1 MILTMSSPTDLLVKE
16 TKGHSN
22 ITQHPSLKY
31 FYREDI
37 IQHFLGRALNDAIL
51 SAFPV
56 VSYVCF
62 MFPVQQSHHANDNS
76 CDNHHFLIFSR
87 CCIILQVFSS

>member
-1 MILTMSSPTDLLVKE
+1 MILTMSSPTDLSVKE

-56 VSYVCF
+56 VS
-62 MFPVQQSHHANDNS
+62 
-76 CDNHHFLIFSR
+76 
-87 CCIILQVFSS
+87 